1 VRNLRTRRATQIGP
15 AGIKSISGDGHLV
28 GFSSHA
34 TNLTPGDANNADD
47 VFVHNLSAHTTT
59 LVSRASGADGA
70 LGNNFSD
77 GVALTADGRFV
88 LRRDTPAVK
97 GDEQERRRRPPV
109 RILVAPGGSGQLAA
123 AAACVLRAN
132 LTARGNV

>member
-88 LRRDTPAVK
+88 LFTSFATTLTPDDT
-97 GDEQERRRRPPV
+97 D
-109 RILVAPGGSGQLAA
+109 GGVFMRQLT
-123 AAACVLRAN
+123 R
-132 LTARGNV
+132 